1 MSPRSKTLSKQ
12 MKAKSRSAIISAA
25 LELFAKK
32 GFSATTA
39 DEIAKKAKVSKG
51 LIFSHFLTKENI
63 LLAIL
68 DDEIDRFLPKFD
80 QNDEARDP
88 KEKLIS
94 FINGWLRLLEKEPLL
109 VLLSL
114 RLNLDESWRKILRKK
129 GKQYVEIYLKRM
141 RALLVQAGSKKP
153 DLDCYLIGV
162 LFDGV
167 AANYVAA
174 PKLFPLNDIKNYLVE
189 LLFSYWQ
196 NQK

>member
-32 GFSATTA
+32 GFSATTT

-51 LIFSHFLTKENI
+51 LIFSHFSTKEDL
-63 LLAIL
+63 LLALIDEGVDQL
-68 DDEIDRFLPKFD
+68 LPNPNESDDRRP
-80 QNDEARDP
+80 P

-94 FINGWLRLLEKEPLL
+94 FINGWLELLEKNPLL

-114 RLNLDESWRKILRKK
+114 RLNLDDGWRKILRRK
-129 GKQYVEIYLKRM
+129 GKKYIELYLKRM
-141 RALLVQAGSKKP
+141 RDLLVQAGSKKP
-153 DLDCYLIGV
+153 DLDCYLISI
-162 LFDGV
+162 LFDGI

-174 PKLFPLNDIKNYLVE
+174 PELFPLNTIKDHMVE
-189 LLFSYWQ
+189 LLLSYWQ

>member
-32 GFSATTA
+32 GFSATTT

-51 LIFSHFLTKENI
+51 LIFSHFPTKENI

-94 FINGWLRLLEKEPLL
+94 FINGWLGLLEKEPLL

-129 GKQYVEIYLKRM
+129 GKQYVEIYLKKM

-196 NQK
+196 N

>member
-1 MSPRSKTLSKQ
+1 

-88 KEKLIS
+88 KEKLVS

>member
-32 GFSATTA
+32 GFSATTT

-51 LIFSHFLTKENI
+51 LIFSHFPTKENI

-88 KEKLIS
+88 
-94 FINGWLRLLEKEPLL
+94 
-109 VLLSL
+109 
-114 RLNLDESWRKILRKK
+114 
-129 GKQYVEIYLKRM
+129 
-141 RALLVQAGSKKP
+141 
-153 DLDCYLIGV
+153 
-162 LFDGV
+162 
-167 AANYVAA
+167 
-174 PKLFPLNDIKNYLVE
+174 
-189 LLFSYWQ
+189 
-196 NQK
+196 

>member
-88 KEKLIS
+88 KEKLVS

-196 NQK
+196 N

>member
-51 LIFSHFLTKENI
+51 LIFSHFPTKENI

-94 FINGWLRLLEKEPLL
+94 FINGWLGLLEKEPLL

>member
-51 LIFSHFLTKENI
+51 LIFSHFPTKENI

-94 FINGWLRLLEKEPLL
+94 FINGWLGLLEKEPLL

-196 NQK
+196 N